1 MKKVVSLSLIVMM
14 IATIFVGCESK
25 TKLTINM
32 DIKGDVKTVEYK
44 TDKQTLEQLLVE
56 KADELKA
63 TLEDS
68 EYGKYVV
75 GINGYTPDAAKNE
88 YIEVLVDGKSSQVGV
103 KEIKI
108 EDGKVYT
115 FKVSTFTK

>member
-1 MKKVVSLSLIVMM
+1 MKKVVSLSLVVMM
-14 IATIFVGCESK
+14 IATIFVGCGNK
-25 TKLTINM
+25 TKVTIKM

-44 TDKQTLEQLLVE
+44 TDKETLEDLLVE
-56 KADELKA
+56 KTDELKA
-63 TLEDS
+63 TLKDS

-75 GINGYTPDAAKNE
+75 AINGYTPDATKNE